1 MDNTPIISIII
12 PVYNAEEHIE
22 ECFKSI
28 LNQTFKDFEIIC
40 IDDGSTDNSL
50 KILYEQAR
58 LDKRIKIL
66 TQGNCGPGK
75 ARNCGL
81 ENAKGSFICFIDI
94 DDNFYDNN
102 ALMNLIVTQKRYK
115 SDLVIGKIS
124 VIDFNNN
131 EQIKIRGWNK
141 VKSNVLYKTEELYNN
156 LFQCISVPVFAK
168 LYKKEIIL
176 KYNIKFSNYKASEDM
191 LFVYTYILNCTNVIF
206 IKDLIVNYSVFQE
219 CSLSSFNSYYLLDSC
234 YAYKDLKKVI
244 QEKKLNK
251 FLNKTFLISYISC
264 LIYVLKRVSI
274 INKLKVLK
282 EFLYW
287 GVNLLCE

>member
-168 LYKKEIIL
+168 LYKKEIIQNY
-176 KYNIKFSNYKASEDM
+176 KINFNNYKAAEDM
-191 LFVYTYILNCTNVIF
+191 LFVYTYILHCSSMVF
-206 IKDLIVNYSVFQE
+206 IEDLIVNYKVLQAN
-219 CSLSSFNSYYLLDSC
+219 SLSSFNSSYLLDSC
-234 YAYKDLKKVI
+234 NAYRDLKQVI
-244 QEKKLNK
+244 EDKGLDKL
-251 FLNKTFLISYISC
+251 LNRSLLNSYVC
-264 LIYVLKRVSI
+264 CFGYVFKRVSF
-274 INKLKVLK
+274 INKLRILK
-282 EFLYW
+282 KFLLM
-287 GVNLLCE
+287 GVNILCK